1 MKATSRPPTRPYRMR
16 ARAEAAERTAAAIL
30 DATVELWRDH
40 ALDAITLQMIAER
53 AGVTEQTVIRRF
65 GSKDGVIDA
74 GIRSDAAKIVAHRA
88 QAPVGDVGAAL
99 EVLFDHYEQVG
110 DAVVRTLDL
119 QERYPAAKAITDA
132 GRAEHRAWCER
143 VFAPYLPDRDAPEY
157 GTRVDAFVAATD
169 LYLWKLL
176 RRDLSRSSGEAL
188 RAVRALVDG
197 LTRPQDRGEA

>member
-1 MKATSRPPTRPYRMR
+1 MKTTSRSATRPYRMR

-53 AGVTEQTVIRRF
+53 AGVTVQTVLRRF
-65 GSKDGVIDA
+65 GTKDGVVDA
-74 GIRSDAAKIVAHRA
+74 CIRSDAAKILAHRA
-88 QAPVGDVGAAL
+88 QAPVGDIDDAL
-99 EVLFDHYEQVG
+99 AVLFEHYEQVG
-110 DAVVRTLDL
+110 DAVLRTLDL

-143 VFAPYLPDRDAPEY
+143 VFGPYLPDRDAPAY
-157 GTRVDAFVAATD
+157 ATRVDAFVAATD

-176 RRDLSRSSGEAL
+176 RRDLDRTSGEAL
-188 RAVRALVDG
+188 QAVRTLVDG
-197 LTRPQDRGEA
+197 LTRPRERGEA